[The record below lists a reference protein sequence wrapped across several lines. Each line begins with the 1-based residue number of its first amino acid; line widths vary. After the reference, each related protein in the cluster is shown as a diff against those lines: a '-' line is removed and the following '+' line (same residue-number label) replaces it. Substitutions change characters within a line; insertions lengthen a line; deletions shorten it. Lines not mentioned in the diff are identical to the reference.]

1 MKNLNNKKIYKVKIN
16 INNKIDTFTLSS
28 DSLISELRQMI
39 LDKYLLSPF
48 NYSIFYKNKKLTMN
62 NFQKLSSL
70 FNEDYNPFLFIVN
83 NTIFLP
89 NLETDR
95 NSINIVSNSNEKSIS
110 DLINKFFEY
119 KNLPYNASMKN
130 ILKGKYKIRFNKPLL
145 ANEFIQ
151 FYNITND
158 KNRNYYEVK
167 FPKIKKKFRSI
178 SSDYIIEKNKKEN
191 FLNKVIKSNLKDTSI
206 TEKSMSSGVNLFHDS
221 LKHKK
226 SNRRNRNEYKGEYYL
241 PFLNPD
247 EKYYREKLL
256 DKKKWLNKKGFI
268 VSVGNY
274 KMGGDSH
281 FISNYVSAT
290 PSESPLCHNFRE
302 VRKDKWVNKKG
313 FY

>member
-16 INNKIDTFTLSS
+16 INNKIDTFILSS

-48 NYSIFYKNKKLTMN
+48 NYSIFYKNKKLSMN

-70 FNEDYNPFLFIVN
+70 FNEDYNPFLFIVDN
-83 NTIFLP
+83 NILLP
-89 NLETDR
+89 NLETER

-145 ANEFIQ
+145 ANEFVQ

-281 FISNYVSAT
+281 FISNYVSVT

>member
-16 INNKIDTFTLSS
+16 INNKIDTFSLSS

-48 NYSIFYKNKKLTMN
+48 NYSIFYKNKKLSMN

-70 FNEDYNPFLFIVN
+70 FNEDYNPFLFIVDN
-83 NTIFLP
+83 NILLP

-274 KMGGDSH
+274 KMGGGSH